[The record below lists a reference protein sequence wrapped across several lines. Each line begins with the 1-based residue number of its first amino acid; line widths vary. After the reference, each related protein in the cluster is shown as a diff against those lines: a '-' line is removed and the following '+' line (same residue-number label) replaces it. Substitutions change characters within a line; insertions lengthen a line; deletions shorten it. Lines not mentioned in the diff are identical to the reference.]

1 MTRGNREMPHRSHT
15 RRRWQVTH
23 ADCFDAIPKLEADSV
38 DTVISDPPYGIGI
51 VGMTWDRPTALN
63 PQHSRTTSPGVAFQI
78 FSTRWASECLRVL
91 KPGAYLAAFAA
102 PRSAHRLALGLEEA
116 GFELRDVLM
125 WLHSQGI
132 PACRTLDA
140 GRSPALKPAY
150 EPIVLARKPF
160 KGTLANNLTTYGTGA
175 LNVDACRVTATS
187 CAGEGRS
194 RSRVSTPSRGGRWP
208 SDVLLSHGHGCTKN
222 TCEHDCP
229 IHLLGDRHRFFY
241 CAKTQRSEREAGC
254 ERLPRRTRQTFNV
267 GRPEELERA
276 KTHLVANLH
285 PTVKPIELMRW
296 LVRLLTPSDGL
307 VLDPFAGS
315 GSTGAAAML
324 EGVRFH
330 GIEREA
336 SYVPIARAR
345 ITHWSRRRPRCTA
358 ESARTRRTGKA

>member
-1 MTRGNREMPHRSHT
+1 MPYRSHT
-15 RRRWQVTH
+15 RRRWEVTH
-23 ADCFDAIPKLEADSV
+23 ADCFDEIPKLQADSV
-38 DTVISDPPYGIGI
+38 DTVISDPPYGISINGLD
-51 VGMTWDRPTALN
+51 WDRPSALN
-63 PQHSRTTSPGVAFQI
+63 PQGSRKTSPAAALQL

-91 KPGAYLAAFAA
+91 KPGAYLAAFAD

-116 GFELRDVLM
+116 GFELRDILM

-132 PACRTLDA
+132 PAPSRRDA

-150 EPIVLARKPF
+150 EPIVLARKPLA
-160 KGTLANNLTTYGTGA
+160 GTLDNNLTTYGTGA

-194 RSRVSTPSRGGRWP
+194 RSRVSTTPCSGGGGGRWP
-208 SDVLLSHGHGCTKN
+208 SDVLLSHGDGCTRN
-222 TCEHDCP
+222 TCERDCP
-229 IHLLGDRHRFFY
+229 IHLLGERHRFFY
-241 CAKTQRSEREAGC
+241 CAKAQRREREAGC
-254 ERLPRRTRQTFNV
+254 EQLPRRTIQTFNL

-276 KTHLVANLH
+276 KTHLVANIH
-285 PTVKPIELMRW
+285 PTVKPIDLMRW

-315 GSTGAAAML
+315 GSTGAAAVL

-345 ITHWSRRRPRCTA
+345 ITHWSRRRPQCTA
-358 ESARTRRTGKA
+358 ESARTRRTAEA